1 MRLAS
6 AVGCCACSALVGLF
20 AAAPVAAQVLPPF
33 EVASRE
39 AAIVDSST
47 QMLGEIMQIPAQ
59 GIPRSLLAGADGVML
74 VPGVLKGGFVI
85 GIERGRGVVMV
96 RDANGGWQLPQF
108 VTITGGSIGWQAGV
122 QATDLILVFKSKRS
136 VQGLLTGKFTIGVDA
151 SAAAG
156 PVGRD
161 ASAATDGKLQAE
173 IYSYSRSRGLF
184 AGFSVNG
191 AKIDLNPELTQAY
204 YRPAAPPP
212 PGQAAPIPA
221 SALRLWQ
228 LLSQYSAGPVV
239 QPVGSTN
246 AAPLATEPPPG
257 AATAAVAG
265 NATDLRNR
273 LASTSQ
279 RLAALIDA
287 QWKPYLALPDD
298 VYSNDRM
305 PSGEALAAALSRYQN
320 VAAHPEYATLTSRP
334 EFRDTLALLQQL
346 AAAVPPPTLN
356 LPPPPQQ

>member
-1 MRLAS
+1 
-6 AVGCCACSALVGLF
+6 VCSALLATT

-33 EVASRE
+33 EVNSRE

-47 QMLGEIMQIPAQ
+47 QMLAEIMQIPAQ
-59 GIPRSLLAGADGVML
+59 SIPRNLLAGAEGVML
-74 VPGVLKGGFVI
+74 VPSVLKGGFVI
-85 GIERGRGVVMV
+85 GVERGRGVVMV

-191 AKIDLNPELTQAY
+191 AKIDLNSEMTQAY
-204 YRPAAPPP
+204 YRPAAAVP

-239 QPVGSTN
+239 QPISSTTSTP
-246 AAPLATEPPPG
+246 APTEPPPG
-257 AATAAVAG
+257 ASTVTVVA
-265 NATDLRNR
+265 NATELRNQ

-279 RLAALIDA
+279 RLATLVDA
-287 QWKPYLALPDD
+287 AWKPYLSLPDE
-298 VYSNDRM
+298 VYSTDRM
-305 PSGEALAAALSRYQN
+305 PSGDALAAALSRYQN
-320 VAAHPEYATLTSRP
+320 VASHPQYSALTSRP
-334 EFRDTLALLQQL
+334 EFRDTFSLLQQL